1 MSTVRRKNRAA
12 LAFGVPVAARR
23 GDGGLRAKEI
33 PMARSS
39 RARTVAAAFCTAFVL
54 GPILSAKPAHG
65 QTVPPGGKPDA
76 QPVAQSAPPAGT
88 DTVDVFDVIRK
99 LRHKQLTAE
108 QKAAALDPATRM
120 YAIAP
125 VIGYK
130 PSSGVMIG
138 VAGNVAFFRGDP
150 RTTHISSTVTSLTV
164 SSLKQTSFT
173 ARFSVFGRDD
183 RWEIDGD
190 NRAQWTSQ
198 NTFGLGTSTV
208 PEDEVNMKFDY
219 FRLYDTVN
227 VTLRRNV
234 LAGIGFHYSAHV
246 DVGPGEDAEAGWSES
261 PYVAY
266 SEANG
271 LPLESQ
277 TSAGVSVNLRVDTRD
292 SAINAGRGWMASMS
306 YRPFFEDFLGG
317 DSTWQELYLDAR
329 TYRALDARGR
339 HRIAFWLWGDFVG
352 SGIAPFLDLPATGM
366 DKYGR
371 SGRGY
376 AEGRFRGER
385 LVYGEIEYRGTLTD
399 NGLLGLVAFINTTT
413 LTNSQSG
420 ERLFD
425 GFATGA
431 GAGLR
436 VLLNKRSKTNLCFD
450 FGVGKQGSKGLYLAV
465 QEAF

>member
-1 MSTVRRKNRAA
+1 MARPGRTRTIAVTVCGALAIAA
-12 LAFGVPVAARR
+12 LFDAP
-23 GDGGLRAKEI
+23 
-33 PMARSS
+33 
-39 RARTVAAAFCTAFVL
+39 
-54 GPILSAKPAHG
+54 SALG
-65 QTVPPGGKPDA
+65 QTAPSGGKPETR
-76 QPVAQSAPPAGT
+76 PPAQAAPQP
-88 DTVDVFDVIRK
+88 DTEAVDLFDLLRA
-99 LRHKQLTAE
+99 LRHKELTAE
-108 QKAAALDPATRM
+108 QKAAALDPSKKM
-120 YAIAP
+120 YAVAP

-130 PSSGVMIG
+130 PSSGVMVG

-150 RTTHISSTVTSLTV
+150 TTTHISSTVTSLTF
-164 SSLKQTSFT
+164 SSLKQTSLT

-183 RWEIDGD
+183 RFELDGD

-198 NTFGLGTSTV
+198 DTFGLGTSTL
-208 PEDEVNMKFDY
+208 PEDEVNMAFNY
-219 FRLYDTVN
+219 FRLYDTLN

-246 DVGPGEDAEAGWSES
+246 DVGPGEGAEAGWSGS

-266 SEANG
+266 SESNG
-271 LPLESQ
+271 LPLDSQ

-292 SAINAGRGWMASMS
+292 STINAGRGWMASMS
-306 YRPFFEDFLGG
+306 YRPFFKDFLGG
-317 DSTWQELYLDAR
+317 DSNWQELYLDTRAFK
-329 TYRALDARGR
+329 ALDARGR
-339 HRIAFWLWGDFVG
+339 HKLAFWLWGDFVVT
-352 SGIAPFLDLPATGM
+352 GIAPFLDLPATGM

-385 LVYGEIEYRGTLTD
+385 LLYGEIEYRGTLTD
-399 NGLLGLVAFINTTT
+399 NGLLGMVAFINTTT
-413 LTNSQSG
+413 LKNSQSG

-436 VLLNKRSKTNLCFD
+436 LLLNKRSKTNLCFD
-450 FGVGKQGSKGLYLAV
+450 VGVGRHGSKGVYLAV

>member
-1 MSTVRRKNRAA
+1 MASARRARMIAVTVCGALALAA
-12 LAFGVPVAARR
+12 LLDAPSA
-23 GDGGLRAKEI
+23 
-33 PMARSS
+33 
-39 RARTVAAAFCTAFVL
+39 L
-54 GPILSAKPAHG
+54 GQTTPPGAKPE
-65 QTVPPGGKPDA
+65 TRPPA
-76 QPVAQSAPPAGT
+76 QAAPPP
-88 DTVDVFDVIRK
+88 DTEVVDVFDLIRAI
-99 LRHKQLTAE
+99 RHKELTAE
-108 QKAAALDPATRM
+108 QKAAALDPSKKM
-120 YAIAP
+120 YAVAP

-130 PSSGVMIG
+130 PSSGVMVG

-150 RTTHISSTVTSLTV
+150 GTTHISSTVTSLTF
-164 SSLKQTSFT
+164 SSLKQTSLT

-183 RWEIDGD
+183 RFELDGD

-198 NTFGLGTSTV
+198 DTFGLGTSTM
-208 PEDEVNMKFDY
+208 PEDEVNMSFDY

-246 DVGPGEDAEAGWSES
+246 DVGPGDGAEAGWGES

-292 SAINAGRGWMASMS
+292 SAINAGRGWMAGMS
-306 YRPFFEDFLGG
+306 YRPFFKDFLGG
-317 DSTWQELYLDAR
+317 DTTWQELYLDTR
-329 TYRALDARGR
+329 TFKALGARGR
-339 HRIAFWLWGDFVG
+339 HTLAFWLWGDFVVT
-352 SGIAPFLDLPATGM
+352 GIAPFLDLPATGM

-385 LVYGEIEYRGTLTD
+385 LLYGEVEYRGTLTD
-399 NGLLGLVAFINTTT
+399 NGLLGMVAFINTTT
-413 LTNSQSG
+413 LKNSQSG

-436 VLLNKRSKTNLCFD
+436 LLLNKRSKTNLCFD
-450 FGVGKQGSKGLYLAV
+450 VGVGKDGSKGVYLAV

>member
-1 MSTVRRKNRAA
+1 MIASVCGAVA
-12 LAFGVPVAARR
+12 LATLLDAPFA
-23 GDGGLRAKEI
+23 L
-33 PMARSS
+33 
-39 RARTVAAAFCTAFVL
+39 
-54 GPILSAKPAHG
+54 G
-65 QTVPPGGKPDA
+65 QTPPSGGNPDA
-76 QPVAQSAPPAGT
+76 RPPAQAAPPP
-88 DTVDVFDVIRK
+88 DTEAVDVFDLLRAI
-99 LRHKQLTAE
+99 RHKELTAE
-108 QKAAALDPATRM
+108 QKAAALDPSKKM
-120 YAIAP
+120 YAVAP

-130 PSSGVMIG
+130 PSSGVMVG

-150 RTTHISSTVTSLTV
+150 ATTHISSTVTSLTF
-164 SSLKQTSFT
+164 SSLKQTSLT

-183 RWEIDGD
+183 RFELDGD

-198 NTFGLGTSTV
+198 DTFGLGTSTM
-208 PEDEVNMKFDY
+208 PDDEVNMAFNY

-227 VTLRRNV
+227 VTLWRNV
-234 LAGIGFHYSAHV
+234 LAGLGFHYSAHV
-246 DVGPGEDAEAGWSES
+246 DVGPGEGAEAGWSES

-277 TSAGVSVNLRVDTRD
+277 TSAGVSVNLRADTRD
-292 SAINAGRGWMASMS
+292 STINSGRGWMASLS
-306 YRPFFEDFLGG
+306 YRPFFKDFLGG
-317 DSTWQELYLDAR
+317 DSTWQELYLDTR
-329 TYRALDARGR
+329 TFKALDARGR
-339 HRIAFWLWGDFVG
+339 HKLAFWLWGDFVAT
-352 SGIAPFLDLPATGM
+352 GIAPFLDLPATGM

-385 LVYGEIEYRGTLTD
+385 LLYGEIEYRGTLTD
-399 NGLLGLVAFINTTT
+399 NGLLGMVAFINTTT
-413 LTNSQSG
+413 LKNSQSG

-436 VLLNKRSKTNLCFD
+436 LLLNKRSKTNLCFD
-450 FGVGKQGSKGLYLAV
+450 VGVGKHGSKGVYLAV